1 MKTRNEILAIL
12 NEHRQVLQE
21 RYGVEELALFGSYAR
36 GEQSPVSDV
45 DILVRV
51 RRPIGLKFFELWD
64 YLEEILD
71 LKVDLLTPE
80 ALQQKPALWERVR
93 ENLVWEIVQNEVPA
107 LRETLAEM
115 VREVSR

>member
-1 MKTRNEILAIL
+1 MKTLNEIRSIL
-12 NEHRQVLQE
+12 SEHRQVLQE

-51 RRPIGLKFFELWD
+51 RRPIGLKFFALWD
-64 YLEEILD
+64 YLEEILG

-80 ALQQKPALWERVR
+80 ALQQKPALWENIQ
-93 ENLVWEIVQNEVPA
+93 EDLVYV
-107 LRETLAEM
+107 
-115 VREVSR
+115 

>member
-1 MKTRNEILAIL
+1 MKTLNEIRVIL
-12 NEHRQVLQE
+12 SEHRQVLQE

-93 ENLVWEIVQNEVPA
+93 ENLVWEIVQNELSP
-107 LRETLAEM
+107 LREQLEQIA
-115 VREVSR
+115 REVSG

>member
-1 MKTRNEILAIL
+1 MKTLNEIRSTLS
-12 NEHRQVLQE
+12 EHRQVLQE

-36 GEQSPVSDV
+36 GGQSPMSDV

-80 ALQQKPALWERVR
+80 ALQQKPALWENIQ
-93 ENLVWEIVQNEVPA
+93 EDLVYV
-107 LRETLAEM
+107 
-115 VREVSR
+115 

>member
-1 MKTRNEILAIL
+1 MRTRNEIVAIL
-12 NEHRQVLQE
+12 SEHRQVLQE

-36 GEQSPVSDV
+36 GEQSPMSDV

-51 RRPIGLKFFELWD
+51 RRPMGLKFFELWD

-80 ALQQKPALWERVR
+80 ALQQKPALWVRV
-93 ENLVWEIVQNEVPA
+93 EEDLVYV
-107 LRETLAEM
+107 
-115 VREVSR
+115 